1 MNTTTALPGR
11 TLDVAATT
19 SVSTVHTAAG
29 RRELIRTL
37 MLFKREF
44 TIVGLLSA
52 AANLLMLTPTLYMLQ
67 VYDRVMVSQN
77 ALTLMSVSLIALAM
91 FGLMA
96 LAEWGRSRLLVATG
110 LRLDD
115 QLSTRVFN
123 ASFESHL
130 AGANVPGRNP
140 ARAFNDLLQV
150 RQFIT
155 GNGVFAFFDLPW
167 VPIYIGVMFLLHPF
181 LGWLSIAFAL
191 IQGLTAWLG
200 HRRALEPAE
209 AAQQAQLDA
218 NQFLAGKLRNAEV
231 LESMGMVANLKGPW
245 LQRHGNAL
253 GLHGAS
259 QGTTHRIT
267 AVSKFVR
274 YTMQSLS
281 LGAGALLVIQGELTG
296 GAMIAANVLM
306 NRALAP
312 IDMLVATWRSFIT
325 ARESFLRLSELLA
338 EHPERDPALKRARP
352 RGALAL
358 ERVSATAPGRPQPI
372 LQQVTLALEPGE
384 VLVVL
389 GPSGSGKST
398 LARVMLGIWGE
409 TSGAVRLDGLPID
422 TWDRD
427 ELGPHVGYLPQD
439 IELFDGT
446 IAENIAR
453 MGDVNS
459 DQVIAAAKAAGLH
472 DMILRFPKG
481 YDTSMGEAGSLLS
494 GGQRQRV
501 ALARALYGQPAL
513 VVLDEPNANL
523 DDAGEAALGRA
534 VLGLKQAGSTVVLV
548 THRPGAIGLADKLLV
563 LQDGRVRL
571 FGPRDDVLR
580 ALRPQPPAP
589 PAAAAVA
596 APASPSHPSTEAP

>member
-358 ERVSATAPGRPQPI
+358 EQVSATAPGRPQPI

-439 IELFDGT
+439 IEVFDGT

>member
-1 MNTTTALPGR
+1 MNTTTALPSR

-140 ARAFNDLLQV
+140 ARSFNDLLQV

-218 NQFLAGKLRNAEV
+218 NQYLAGKLRNAEV

-245 LQRHGNAL
+245 MQRHGIAL
-253 GLHGAS
+253 GLLGAS

-306 NRALAP
+306 TRALAP

-325 ARESFLRLSELLA
+325 ARESFLRLSDLLA

-358 ERVSATAPGRPQPI
+358 EQVSATAPGRPQPI

-409 TSGAVRLDGLPID
+409 TSGAVRLDGLLID

-453 MGDVNS
+453 MGDVDS

-534 VLGLKQAGSTVVLV
+534 VLALKQAGSTVVLV

-589 PAAAAVA
+589 PASAAVP

>member
-1 MNTTTALPGR
+1 MNTTTALPSR

-306 NRALAP
+306 TRALAP

-325 ARESFLRLSELLA
+325 ARESFLRLSDLLA

-358 ERVSATAPGRPQPI
+358 EQVSATAPGRPQPI

-409 TSGAVRLDGLPID
+409 TSGAVRLDGLLID

-453 MGDVNS
+453 MGDVDS

-534 VLGLKQAGSTVVLV
+534 VLALKQAGSTVVLV

-589 PAAAAVA
+589 PASAAVP

>member
-1 MNTTTALPGR
+1 MNTTSALPSR
-11 TLDVAATT
+11 TLDVAATI
-19 SVSTVHTAAG
+19 SVRAVHTAAG

-37 MLFKREF
+37 MLVKREF

-96 LAEWGRSRLLVATG
+96 LAEWGRSRLLVTTG

-115 QLSTRVFN
+115 QISTRVFN

-130 AGANVPGRNP
+130 AGANMPGRNP

-200 HRRALEPAE
+200 HRRVLGPAE
-209 AAQQAQLDA
+209 AAQQAQLEA

-231 LESMGMVANLKGPW
+231 LESMGMVANLKAPW
-245 LQRHGNAL
+245 LERHGKAL
-253 GLHGAS
+253 GLVGAS
-259 QGTTHRIT
+259 QSTTHRIT
-267 AVSKFVR
+267 AVSKFMR

-312 IDMLVATWRSFIT
+312 IDLLVATWRSFIT
-325 ARESFLRLSELLA
+325 ARESFLRLSDLLA
-338 EHPERDPALKRARP
+338 EHPERDPALRRARP

-358 ERVSATAPGRPQPI
+358 DQVTATAPGRPLPI
-372 LQQVTLALEPGE
+372 LQQVSLSLEPGE

-389 GPSGSGKST
+389 GPSGSGKSP
-398 LARVMLGIWGE
+398 LARSMLGIWGQTE
-409 TSGAVRLDGLPID
+409 GAVLLDGVPID
-422 TWDRD
+422 TWDRV

-453 MGDVNS
+453 MGEVDS
-459 DQVIAAAKAAGLH
+459 EQVIAAAKAAGLH
-472 DMILRFPKG
+472 EMILRFPKG

-523 DDAGEAALGRA
+523 DDTGEAALGRA

-580 ALRPQPPAP
+580 ALRPQPPATV
-589 PAAAAVA
+589 AAADAA
-596 APASPSHPSTEAP
+596 APAAPPQSPSEAP